1 VPIWT
6 FSKQLLAKSGKGCI
20 LGAKML
26 SMQKKV
32 LITDAVD
39 PLLISGLEAAGYAC
53 DYRPKASLAEVRQI
67 LAPYAGLVINSKII
81 ADAAFLAAGPQLEFI
96 ARLGSGLEIIDL
108 EEAEKRGILVHRA
121 PDGNC
126 DAVAEHILGMLLMLA
141 HRLRLGDQQVRSMA
155 WDREAAR
162 GWELKGKKLGIL
174 GFGYTGRALWRR
186 LAGFELECMVYDKYQ
201 RDYPGE
207 TELEEL
213 LAEVDILSLHLP
225 ATAETLGWMDVAFWQ
240 RLAKLRAGRP
250 LVLLNSSRGK
260 IIPIGALVGALES
273 GIISAAALDVFEQEK
288 TALYTAEERVL
299 YGRLVEMPQVVL
311 SPHVAGWT
319 KESKERLAKLLLG
332 RILSKAARI

>member
-1 VPIWT
+1 
-6 FSKQLLAKSGKGCI
+6 
-20 LGAKML
+20 
-26 SMQKKV
+26 MQKKV

-39 PLLISGLEAAGYAC
+39 PLLIEGLIAAGYTC
-53 DYRPKASLAEVRQI
+53 DYRPKASLLEVRQI
-67 LAPYAGLVINSKII
+67 LAPYVGLVINSKII
-81 ADAAFLAAGPQLEFI
+81 ADADFLAAGPNLEFI

-108 EEAEKRGILVHRA
+108 EEADRRGILVHRA

-141 HRLRLGDQQVRSMA
+141 HQLRLGDQQVRNMA

-174 GFGYTGRALWRR
+174 GFGYTGQALWRR
-186 LAGFELECMVYDKYQ
+186 LAGFELEALVYDKYQ
-201 RDYPGE
+201 HGYPGE
-207 TELEEL
+207 TDLEQL

-225 ATAETLGWMDVAFWQ
+225 ATAETIGWMDAVFWQ
-240 RLAKLRAGRP
+240 RLAELRAGRP

-260 IIPIGALVGALES
+260 IIPVGALVGALES

-288 TALYTAEERVL
+288 TALYTAEEREL
-299 YGRLVEMPQVVL
+299 YSRLGRMSQVVL

-319 KESKERLAKLLLG
+319 KESKERLAKLLLM
-332 RILSKAARI
+332 RILSKAAQI